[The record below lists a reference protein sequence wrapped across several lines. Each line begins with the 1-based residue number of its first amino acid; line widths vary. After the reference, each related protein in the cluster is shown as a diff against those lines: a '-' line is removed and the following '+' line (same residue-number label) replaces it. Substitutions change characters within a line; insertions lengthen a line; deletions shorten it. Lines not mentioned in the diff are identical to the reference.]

1 MRVKFIVLAVVGVA
15 LAGGGWVYRDQLS
28 AMVGKPMDVAPVAA
42 PKVTQGISVTVTRA
56 TLGEMVETAFVN
68 GTLVAREE
76 ILVGPEIEGLRVT
89 EVLAD
94 EGDQVKKGQVLAR
107 LVSTTLEAQVAQN
120 DAALARAT
128 AAIEQA
134 RSSIRSAEA
143 RMLEAKNAYE
153 RGQPLAKSGYI
164 SESTMDQRQA
174 SASTAEAATASARDA
189 LKVAEAEKA
198 QVQAQRRELDW
209 RRSRTEVMAPA
220 DGIVSRRLAR
230 IGAFAAGA
238 QDAMFR
244 IVANGDVE
252 LDAEVPET
260 YLTKIRPG
268 QRAEVTI
275 AGQSLVEG
283 KVRLVSQEIDRVTRL
298 GRVRVSLGN
307 DPTLRIGAFGR
318 GRIETA
324 RSNGVTL
331 PVSAVMHSAD
341 GAFVQVVKDD
351 RVVTQRVETGI
362 SSGGRI
368 EITKGVGEGEVV
380 VAKSGTFLRDG
391 DLIRPVIETADG
403 QSGVK

>member
-1 MRVKFIVLAVVGVA
+1 MVDSAV
-15 LAGGGWVYRDQLS
+15 
-28 AMVGKPMDVAPVAA
+28 
-42 PKVTQGISVTVTRA
+42 
-56 TLGEMVETAFVN
+56 VN

-94 EGDQVKKGQVLAR
+94 EGDRVKKGQVLAR

-120 DAALARAT
+120 DAGLARAT

-134 RSSIRSAEA
+134 RSNIKSAEA
-143 RMLEAKNAYE
+143 RQVEAKNAYE
-153 RGQPLAKSGYI
+153 RGQPLSKSGYL
-164 SESTMDQRQA
+164 SESVLDQRQA
-174 SASTAEAATASARDA
+174 AASTAEAAAAASRDA

-198 QVQAQRRELDW
+198 QIAAQRRELDW

-230 IGAFAAGA
+230 VGGFASGV

-244 IVANGDVE
+244 IIANGEVE

-260 YLTKIRPG
+260 YLAKIRPG
-268 QRAEVTI
+268 QRAEVTV
-275 AGQSLVEG
+275 AGQDGAVVG
-283 KVRLVSQEIDRVTRL
+283 KVRLVSQEIDRTTRL
-298 GRVRVSLGN
+298 GRVRISLGD

-324 RSNGVTL
+324 KSRGVTL
-331 PVSAVMHSAD
+331 PVSAVLHGAD
-341 GAFVQVVKDD
+341 GAVVQAVKDN
-351 RVVTQRVETGI
+351 RVVTMRVETGI
-362 SSGGRI
+362 SSGGRV
-368 EITKGVGEGEVV
+368 EITKGIAEGDTV

-391 DLIRPVIETADG
+391 DLIRPVVETASG
-403 QSGVK
+403 QTGVK

>member
-1 MRVKFIVLAVVGVA
+1 MRVKLIALVVVSVA
-15 LAGGGWVYRDQLS
+15 LAGAGWAYRDQVTVAL
-28 AMVGKPMDVAPVAA
+28 GKRTAQAPVAP
-42 PKVTQGISVTVTRA
+42 PKVQGISVSVTRA
-56 TLGEMVETAFVN
+56 TTDDMVDSAVVN

-94 EGDQVKKGQVLAR
+94 EGDRVKKGQVLAR

-120 DAALARAT
+120 DAGLARAT

-134 RSSIRSAEA
+134 RSNIKSAEA
-143 RMLEAKNAYE
+143 RQVEAKNAYE
-153 RGQPLAKSGYI
+153 RGQPLSKSGYL
-164 SESTMDQRQA
+164 SESVLDQRQA
-174 SASTAEAATASARDA
+174 AASTAEAAAAASRDA

-198 QVQAQRRELDW
+198 QIAAQRRELDW

-230 IGAFAAGA
+230 VGGFASGV

-244 IVANGDVE
+244 IIANGEVE

-260 YLTKIRPG
+260 YLAKIRPG
-268 QRAEVTI
+268 QRAEVTV
-275 AGQSLVEG
+275 AGQDGAVVG
-283 KVRLVSQEIDRVTRL
+283 KVRLVSQEIDRTTRL
-298 GRVRVSLGN
+298 GRVRISLGD

-324 RSNGVTL
+324 KSRGVTL
-331 PVSAVMHSAD
+331 PVSAVLHGAD
-341 GAFVQVVKDD
+341 GAVVQAVKDN
-351 RVVTQRVETGI
+351 RVVTMRVETGI
-362 SSGGRI
+362 SSGGRV
-368 EITKGVGEGEVV
+368 EITKGIAEGDTV

-391 DLIRPVIETADG
+391 DLIRPVVETASG
-403 QSGVK
+403 QTGVK